1 MNPRPVH
8 IIALSLLS
16 TCLQTEICVAQQSS
30 APQVLQVAL
39 PNKQISGM
47 PIQWQSEAI
56 LMDNWGSF
64 HFFNTREV
72 RKHQVLEQKYRPL
85 GLPEARAELLREL
98 GSGFEVFVSG
108 PYVIATPR
116 GQSSRWQNRFNKL
129 LSGYQRYFQVR
140 GWQLQRV
147 DFPLVVIV
155 FPDRASFAAYASRE
169 TQSLPAQ
176 AVGSYFPRSN
186 RCILYQISGGRQID
200 WQETEATI
208 VHEAVHQLAYNTG
221 IHERLFQNP
230 FWFVEGLA
238 TLFESPAV
246 YELGLDRTQL
256 VDRINRSQW
265 SHLQPLLQN
274 HSKLQSSIEE
284 LIASDKPFQKDA
296 VNAYALS
303 WAMTFYL
310 TERRPQEYQRI
321 MTVLNQRGL
330 GSYSAAERQRDFSS
344 ATGMSIPMFASQL
357 AGFYQA
363 IGM

>member
-1 MNPRPVH
+1 MNPRLVY
-8 IIALSLLS
+8 ILALSLLS
-16 TCLQTEICVAQQSS
+16 TCLQAEISIAQQSS
-30 APQVLQVAL
+30 APQILQVAL

-64 HFFNTREV
+64 HFFNTTEV
-72 RKHQVLEQKYRPL
+72 RKHQVLEQEYRPL
-85 GLPEARAELLREL
+85 GLTEARAELLQEL

-129 LSGYQRYFQVR
+129 LSGYKRYFQVR

-200 WQETEATI
+200 WNETEATI

-265 SHLQPLLQN
+265 SQLQPLLQDQ
-274 HSKLQSSIEE
+274 SKLQRSIEE

-296 VNAYALS
+296 LNAYALS

-310 TERRPQEYQRI
+310 TERRPKEYQRI
-321 MTVLNQRGL
+321 MAVLNQRGL
-330 GSYSAAERQRDFSS
+330 GSYSAAQRQRDFSS

-357 AGFYQA
+357 AGFYQS
-363 IGM
+363 IGK